1 MHLTKAESPLNRP
14 RGSRAFRKMITPYL
28 LLTPVLVFIL
38 CFMFWPIINVL
49 LMSFENYKATRP
61 NARAFIGLANYIKIF
76 TKDPVFIKSLWTTLR
91 WVLISVAIQ
100 TVLGFWLAYLLNKKF
115 KGRGVIRAFALV
127 PWAVAGVMCGIIWKL
142 ILGET
147 YGLMNDVLKR
157 LGLISQN
164 LSYFSS
170 VGTASFSVILAN
182 VWRGIPFFTISYLS
196 ALASIPEDLYESATI
211 DGAGPARTLV
221 SITLPMIKDTIIVT
235 TLLRSIWTFNA
246 VDLIMAMTEG
256 GPNRGT
262 TTLALYIMNT
272 FTGKFDYGYA
282 SALAMIATVIM
293 MVLAM
298 VYLKVGKL
306 GKDGIN

>member
-1 MHLTKAESPLNRP
+1 MSTKNAPSPMLQP
-14 RGSRAFRKMITPYL
+14 HGKRAFRKMITPYL
-28 LLTPVLVFIL
+28 LLAPVLLFIV
-38 CFMFWPIINVL
+38 CFMFWPIANVFS
-49 LMSFENYKATRP
+49 MSFENYKATRP
-61 NARAFIGLANYIKIF
+61 NARAFIGFANYVKIF
-76 TKDPVFIKSLWTTLR
+76 TKDSIFTKAMWTTLR
-91 WVLISVAIQ
+91 WVVVSVAIQ
-100 TVLGFWLAYLLNKKF
+100 TVLGFWMAYLLNKKF
-115 KGRGVIRAFALV
+115 AGRGVVRAFALA
-127 PWAVAGVMCGIIWKL
+127 PWAVAGVMVGIIWKL

-147 YGLMNDVLKR
+147 YGLLNDILKR
-157 LGLISQN
+157 IGLISTN

-170 VGTASFSVILAN
+170 VEMATFSCVLAN

-196 ALASIPEDLYESATI
+196 ALSGIPEDLYESSKI
-211 DGAGPARTLV
+211 DGAGPVRTLF

-246 VDLIMAMTEG
+246 VDLILSMTEG

-272 FTGKFDYGYA
+272 FSGKFDYGYA
-282 SALAMIATVIM
+282 SALAVIATLMM
-293 MVLAM
+293 MVLAF